1 MSTPDPALV
10 DTDVASV
17 LYRARLFRRV
27 VPPRLMDV
35 VADRPLVISVVTL
48 GEASYGAL
56 SRKWSPRRT
65 TEMLAFYADSFGLIE
80 LGRTVA
86 VEYGRLRAATE
97 ALGRPVPSNDL
108 WIAASATA
116 NGLPLV
122 TLNRRHFEPLTLHGL
137 RLL

>member
-1 MSTPDPALV
+1 VSTPDPALV

-17 LYRARLFRRV
+17 LYRARLFQRV
-27 VPPRLMDV
+27 VPAGLADV

-56 SRKWSPRRT
+56 ARKWSPRRT
-65 TEMLAFYADSFGLIE
+65 TEMLAFYTDSFGLIE
-80 LGRTVA
+80 LGRAVA

-116 NGLPLV
+116 NGLPLI
-122 TLNRRHFEPLTLHGL
+122 TLNRRHFEPLTLHSL
-137 RLL
+137 RLV